1 MICIF
6 VFSSDHVSAIF
17 SLQNIMYFKLDG
29 QPVTAS
35 ALFRDLLAGNGIIHV
50 VDKIMWHVGDYQETS
65 SVS

>member
-1 MICIF
+1 
-6 VFSSDHVSAIF
+6 
-17 SLQNIMYFKLDG
+17 MYFKLDG
-29 QPVTAS
+29 QPVTAF